1 MHRNAGASRP
11 TPTDRQPSMIPTQAQ
26 LDTTAD
32 LLLTVADA
40 EILPWFRRLGAGDVR
55 TKTSAIDFVTVAD
68 EAAERVLTAGLLQ
81 MFPGAVVVGEE
92 AVSADPAV
100 LETLAGAEFAITIDP
115 VDGTR
120 NFAAG
125 ISVFAVMVA
134 FLVKGQPVASVICDP
149 VVRDWAIAAKGQ
161 GAWLRHRDGSR
172 QRLQVA
178 PPRPVLEMEGCGL
191 WAHMPKDLRPEYA
204 QRLTR
209 FAANAGYRCAGHEA
223 RVVASGQYDFAV
235 FHKLTPWD
243 HAPGVILHREAG
255 GYVAHLDGA
264 AYDPLRMRG
273 GLLYASDKTSWLA
286 IRDVLGL

>member
-1 MHRNAGASRP
+1 M
-11 TPTDRQPSMIPTQAQ
+11 TPSQVQ

-32 LLLTVADA
+32 LLLSVADA
-40 EILPWFRRLGAGDVR
+40 EILPWFRHLGTQDVR

-68 EAAERVLTAGLLQ
+68 EAAERVLSVELRK
-81 MFPGAVVVGEE
+81 MFPDAVIVGEE
-92 AVSADPAV
+92 AVSADPGI
-100 LETLAGAEFAITIDP
+100 LEKLAGVEFVITIDP

-125 ISVFAVMVA
+125 IAVFAVMVA
-134 FLVKGQPVASVICDP
+134 FVVKGEPVASVICDP
-149 VVRDWAIAAKGQ
+149 VVRDWAIASKGE

-172 QRLQVA
+172 ERLMEA
-178 PPRPVLEMEGCGL
+178 PARPIEAMEGCGL
-191 WAHMPKDLRPEYA
+191 WAHMPKELRREFA

-223 RVVASGQYDFAV
+223 RVVASGQYDFAL

-264 AYDPLRMRG
+264 AYDPLRLRG
-273 GLLYASDKTSWLA
+273 GLLYAADKDSWLA
-286 IRDVLGL
+286 IREALGL